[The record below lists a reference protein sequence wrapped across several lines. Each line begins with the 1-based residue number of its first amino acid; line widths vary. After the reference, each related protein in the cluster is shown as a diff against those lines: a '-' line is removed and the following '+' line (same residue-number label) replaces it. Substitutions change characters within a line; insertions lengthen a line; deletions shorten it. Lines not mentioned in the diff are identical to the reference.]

1 MKSKKQISIVTG
13 FTLIEL
19 LMIIAVLVFLA
30 AFLLPSLRP
39 HHYDASRIN
48 CVNNLKQVGLGFRV
62 WSGDNNDKYPM
73 LVSTNQGGSMELALA
88 GDASATFQ
96 VMSNELSTPKILVCR
111 NDSSR
116 SYATNFTS
124 DFKSINLSYFVGV
137 DAVETN
143 VTMLLSGDRN
153 ITNGTRLRSGMLELT
168 TNQLS
173 GWTSEIHQKAG
184 NICLADGSVQQ
195 VSIFGLRAAA
205 SNTGVATNR
214 LALP

>member
-19 LMIIAVLVFLA
+19 LMIIAAFVIIA
-30 AFLLPSLRP
+30 AVLLPALARP
-39 HHYDASRIN
+39 HRRSSHIG
-48 CVNNLKQVGLGFRV
+48 CVNNQKQIGIAFRV

-88 GDASATFQ
+88 GDVIATFQ
-96 VMSNELSTPKILVCR
+96 VMSNELSTPKVLVCP

-116 SYATNFTS
+116 QYATNFTS
-124 DFKSINLSYFVGV
+124 DLKSTKLSYFVGV
-137 DAVETN
+137 NAVETN

-153 ITNGTRLRSGMLELT
+153 ITNGTRLRSGLLELT
-168 TNQLS
+168 TNQLT

-195 VSIFGLRAAA
+195 VSISGLRAAVA
-205 SNTGVATNR
+205 NTGVATNR